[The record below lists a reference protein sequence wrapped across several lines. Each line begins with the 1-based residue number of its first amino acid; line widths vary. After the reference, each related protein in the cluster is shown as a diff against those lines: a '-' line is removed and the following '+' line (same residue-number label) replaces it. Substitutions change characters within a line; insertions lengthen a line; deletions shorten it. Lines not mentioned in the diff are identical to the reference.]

1 MTDKN
6 VTPMTAAKA
15 QFSRKIIV
23 EMKNLTKVFS
33 TQTIETHALR
43 GINLAIYNQDYISI
57 SGPSGCGKS
66 TLLSLLGLLDSPT
79 SGHYFID
86 DQDVSDLTINHRA
99 EIRNQ
104 HIGFVFQAF
113 NLIDELSV
121 FDNVALP
128 LRYREPVMSEA
139 DIKLEVLSSLEKVDM
154 SHRCDHKPNQLSG
167 GQQQRIAIARA
178 LVGSP
183 TILLV
188 DEPTGNLDS
197 KNGDAVMAMLAKLN
211 TEGMTICMV
220 THDPRYADM
229 ATRKLHLLDG
239 VIADEFVSNSI
250 VSHEIVSNQVTANES
265 LAQEAK

>member
-1 MTDKN
+1 MTLHDVTTMPTAKN
-6 VTPMTAAKA
+6 DNSQPIKN
-15 QFSRKIIV
+15 IV
-23 EMKNLTKVFS
+23 IEMKNLTKVFH
-33 TQTIETHALR
+33 TNEIETHALR
-43 GINLAIYNQDYISI
+43 GVNLTIRDQDYISI

-79 SGHYFID
+79 SGSYFISG
-86 DQDVSDLTINHRA
+86 QDVSDLTINHRA

-128 LRYREPVMSEA
+128 LRYREPIMAESEINKQVK
-139 DIKLEVLSSLEKVDM
+139 DSLEKVEM
-154 SHRCDHKPNQLSG
+154 SHRSGHKPNQLSG

-178 LVGSP
+178 LVGNP

-197 KNGDAVMAMLAKLN
+197 KNGDAVMAMLEKLN
-211 TEGMTICMV
+211 QDGVTICMV
-220 THDPRYADM
+220 THDSRYADM
-229 ATRKLHLLDG
+229 AERQLHLLDG
-239 VIADEFVSNSI
+239 IIADEFAM
-250 VSHEIVSNQVTANES
+250 QVA
-265 LAQEAK
+265 L

>member
-1 MTDKN
+1 MTHEN
-6 VTPMTAAKA
+6 VTPMTATIAKMP
-15 QFSRKIIV
+15 KKVII
-23 EMKNLTKVFS
+23 EMKNLTKVFA
-33 TQTIETHALR
+33 TEDIETHALR
-43 GINLAIYNQDYISI
+43 GVNLAIYNQDYISI

-79 SGHYFID
+79 SGQYFID
-86 DQDVSDLTINHRA
+86 GQDVSNLTINHRA

-128 LRYREPVMSEA
+128 LRYREPAMSEA
-139 DIKLEVLSSLEKVDM
+139 AIKAEVLTSLEKVDM

-178 LVGSP
+178 LVGNP

-197 KNGDAVMAMLAKLN
+197 KNGDAVMAMIAKLN
-211 TEGMTICMV
+211 ADGMTICMV
-220 THDPRYADM
+220 THDLRYADM

-239 VIADEFVSNSI
+239 LIADEFISN
-250 VSHEIVSNQVTANES
+250 ETA
-265 LAQEAK
+265 AQEVK